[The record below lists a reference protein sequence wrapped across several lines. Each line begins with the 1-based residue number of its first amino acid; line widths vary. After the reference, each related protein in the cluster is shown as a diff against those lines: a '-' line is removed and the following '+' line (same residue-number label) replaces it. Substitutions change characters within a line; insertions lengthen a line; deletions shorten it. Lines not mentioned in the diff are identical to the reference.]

1 MAVPAHDQRDF
12 EFATEFDLPIIEV
25 VTGGD
30 ISKSAYD
37 GPGKIVN
44 WNNALSLDLDGMDAA
59 EAKMKLKENFAET
72 GLGKWTVKFKL
83 RDWLFSRQRYWGEP
97 FPIVFVDGEPRA
109 LHESELPVVLPD
121 VDTYQPSGTGESPLA
136 TIDSWVQVRDKDT
149 GKDAVRE
156 TNTMP
161 QWAGSCWYDTGSNQ
175 SYSTIINFCD

>member
-1 MAVPAHDQRDF
+1 MSTDALGSPLLLAMSKI
-12 EFATEFDLPIIEV
+12 PISRSHTV
-25 VTGGD
+25 Q
-30 ISKSAYD
+30 
-37 GPGKIVN
+37 
-44 WNNALSLDLDGMDAA
+44 
-59 EAKMKLKENFAET
+59 
-72 GLGKWTVKFKL
+72 VKFKL